1 MKEPRIFS
9 LQEEVRREA
18 EHIKKEL
25 EEDPTLDDIVVTEEM
40 DAALLELIHA
50 YDREEEEL
58 DKRAAEFTEE
68 LAARKAE
75 EKIAA
80 ADGNKTI
87 CAEDRKI
94 AAAED
99 DATNEEEDRT
109 KIVRFRSRKIRKRA
123 MVSVAALAVLVMA
136 LGITSVGSKSYLKV
150 VKEKITGE
158 NRVKII
164 NGTDTERIASEDET
178 ENEIMVK
185 IEKILGTNTPKL
197 FYKPSGMRVT
207 GYEIDEELKKAKI
220 FYEYQKQEIDYMVY
234 SFDRDSS
241 LGIEI
246 EDKQVGEYLMTVG
259 DVQIKVEE
267 FDVPDEDNNRF
278 LASFMYCDTYYML
291 RGIMEKE
298 EFMKIV
304 ENLYFI

>member
-99 DATNEEEDRT
+99 DATNE
-109 KIVRFRSRKIRKRA
+109 
-123 MVSVAALAVLVMA
+123 
-136 LGITSVGSKSYLKV
+136 
-150 VKEKITGE
+150 
-158 NRVKII
+158 
-164 NGTDTERIASEDET
+164 
-178 ENEIMVK
+178 
-185 IEKILGTNTPKL
+185 
-197 FYKPSGMRVT
+197 
-207 GYEIDEELKKAKI
+207 
-220 FYEYQKQEIDYMVY
+220 
-234 SFDRDSS
+234 
-241 LGIEI
+241 
-246 EDKQVGEYLMTVG
+246 
-259 DVQIKVEE
+259 
-267 FDVPDEDNNRF
+267 
-278 LASFMYCDTYYML
+278 
-291 RGIMEKE
+291 
-298 EFMKIV
+298 
-304 ENLYFI
+304 